1 MSARA
6 AGPPEPARWASPPR
20 RRALALFAL
29 SSLCFGLMA
38 FAAKLATA
46 SLGGGQVAFLRFAL
60 MLLPFALMPS
70 LVRRAATF
78 ERLDLLIYRGFFG
91 GTAVLLYFLAIA
103 HLPVA
108 IATLLNYSSPI
119 FSVLFARAFLGEP
132 MPARKVVPLV
142 VALAGLALVMSE
154 RVGPGQWSR
163 SGVWTALGLLS
174 AVLSGAAVTAIRA
187 ARRTESSWAVYG
199 SFTLLGLVATAPVGL
214 WEWRPPTA
222 WEASLILLVGA
233 SSIAAQLLMTYA
245 FRWVDNLQAGVFAP
259 LAPLVAAALGAVVLG
274 ERLTAVELAGG
285 ALALG
290 GVAATVVAERG
301 SAVATTD

>member
-1 MSARA
+1 MSPIGNVPPVGVPA
-6 AGPPEPARWASPPR
+6 AIPSR
-20 RRALALFAL
+20 RRALVLFAL
-29 SSLCFGLMA
+29 SSVCFGLMA
-38 FAAKLATA
+38 FVAKLATA
-46 SLGGGQVAFLRFAL
+46 TLGGGQVALLRFAM
-60 MLLPFALMPS
+60 MLVPFAVAPS
-70 LVRRAATF
+70 LARRAMRY
-78 ERLDLLIYRGFFG
+78 ERLDLLFYRGFFG

-132 MPARKVVPLV
+132 MPVRKVVPLV
-142 VALAGLALVMSE
+142 AALAGLALVMGE
-154 RVGPGQWSR
+154 RVGPGEWSR
-163 SGVWTALGLLS
+163 SGVWTAVGLLS

-199 SFTLLGLVATAPVGL
+199 SFSLLGLVATAPVGI
-214 WEWRPPTA
+214 WEWRTPSA
-222 WEASLILLVGA
+222 VAVGWIVLVGA

-259 LAPLVAAALGAVVLG
+259 LAPLIAAALGVVLLG
-274 ERLTAVELAGG
+274 ERLTPVELAGG

-290 GVAATVVAERG
+290 GVAATVVAGHGAPAPE
-301 SAVATTD
+301 SE

>member
-1 MSARA
+1 MRA
-6 AGPPEPARWASPPR
+6 DGDREPPEAPAAIPSR
-20 RRALALFAL
+20 RRALVLFAL
-29 SSLCFGLMA
+29 SSVCFGLMA
-38 FAAKLATA
+38 FVAKLATA
-46 SLGGGQVAFLRFAL
+46 TLGGGQVALLRFGM
-60 MLLPFALMPS
+60 MLVPFAVAPS
-70 LVRRAATF
+70 LARRAMRY
-78 ERLDLLIYRGFFG
+78 ERLDLLFYRGFFG

-132 MPARKVVPLV
+132 MPVRKVVPLV
-142 VALAGLALVMSE
+142 AALAGLALVMGE
-154 RVGPGQWSR
+154 RVGPGEWSR
-163 SGVWTALGLLS
+163 SGRWTAVGLLS

-199 SFTLLGLVATAPVGL
+199 SFSLLGLVATAPVGI
-214 WEWRPPTA
+214 WEWRTPSA
-222 WEASLILLVGA
+222 VAVGWIVLVGA

-259 LAPLVAAALGAVVLG
+259 LAPLIAAALGVVLLG
-274 ERLTAVELAGG
+274 ERLTPVELAGG

-290 GVAATVVAERG
+290 GVAATVVAGHGAPAPE
-301 SAVATTD
+301 SE

>member
-1 MSARA
+1 
-6 AGPPEPARWASPPR
+6 
-20 RRALALFAL
+20 
-29 SSLCFGLMA
+29 MA

-60 MLLPFALMPS
+60 MLLPFAFVPS
-70 LVRRAATF
+70 LARRAATF
-78 ERLDLLIYRGFFG
+78 ERLDLLFYRGFFG

-154 RVGPGQWSR
+154 RVGPGEWSR
-163 SGVWTALGLLS
+163 SGVWTAVGLLS

-187 ARRTESSWAVYG
+187 ARRTEGSWAVYG
-199 SFTLLGLVATAPVGL
+199 SFTLLGLAATAPVGL
-214 WEWRPPTA
+214 WEWRTPTPRGA
-222 WEASLILLVGA
+222 LLIALVGA
-233 SSIAAQLLMTYA
+233 TSIAAQLLMTYA

-259 LAPLVAAALGAVVLG
+259 LAPLVAAALGAVALG
-274 ERLTAVELAGG
+274 ERLSAVELAGG
-285 ALALG
+285 ALALV
-290 GVAATVVAERG
+290 GVAATVVAGRG
-301 SAVATTD
+301 SVATAPD

>member
-1 MSARA
+1 MRA
-6 AGPPEPARWASPPR
+6 DGDREPSEAPAAIPSR
-20 RRALALFAL
+20 RRALVLFAL
-29 SSLCFGLMA
+29 SSVCFGLMA
-38 FAAKLATA
+38 FVAKLATA
-46 SLGGGQVAFLRFAL
+46 TLGGGQVALLRFAM
-60 MLLPFALMPS
+60 MLVPFAVAPS
-70 LVRRAATF
+70 LARRAMRY
-78 ERLDLLIYRGFFG
+78 ERLDLLFYRGFFG

-132 MPARKVVPLV
+132 MPIRKVVPLV
-142 VALAGLALVMSE
+142 AALAGLALVMGE
-154 RVGPGQWSR
+154 RVGPGEWSR
-163 SGVWTALGLLS
+163 SGVWTAVGLLS

-199 SFTLLGLVATAPVGL
+199 SFSLLGLVATAPVGI
-214 WEWRPPTA
+214 WEWRTPSA
-222 WEASLILLVGA
+222 AAAGWIVLVGV

-259 LAPLVAAALGAVVLG
+259 LAPLIAAALGVVLLG
-274 ERLTAVELAGG
+274 ERLTPVELAGG

-290 GVAATVVAERG
+290 GVAATVVAG
-301 SAVATTD
+301 HGATAPESE

>member
-1 MSARA
+1 MRA
-6 AGPPEPARWASPPR
+6 DGDREPPEAPAAIPSR
-20 RRALALFAL
+20 RRALVLFAL
-29 SSLCFGLMA
+29 SSVCFGLMA
-38 FAAKLATA
+38 FVAKLATA
-46 SLGGGQVAFLRFAL
+46 TLGGGQVALLRFGM
-60 MLLPFALMPS
+60 MLVPFAVAPS
-70 LVRRAATF
+70 LARRAMRY
-78 ERLDLLIYRGFFG
+78 ERLDLLFYRGFFG

-132 MPARKVVPLV
+132 MPVRKVVPLV
-142 VALAGLALVMSE
+142 AALAGLALVMGE
-154 RVGPGQWSR
+154 RVGPGEWSR
-163 SGVWTALGLLS
+163 SGRWTAVGLLS

-199 SFTLLGLVATAPVGL
+199 SFSLLGLVATAPVGI
-214 WEWRPPTA
+214 WEWRTPSA
-222 WEASLILLVGA
+222 VAVGWIVLVGA

-259 LAPLVAAALGAVVLG
+259 LAPLIAAALGVVLLG
-274 ERLTAVELAGG
+274 ERLTPVELAGG

-290 GVAATVVAERG
+290 GVAATVVAG
-301 SAVATTD
+301 HGATAPESE

>member
-1 MSARA
+1 MRA
-6 AGPPEPARWASPPR
+6 DGDREPPEAPAAIPSR
-20 RRALALFAL
+20 RRALVLFAL
-29 SSLCFGLMA
+29 SSVCFGLMA
-38 FAAKLATA
+38 FVAKLATA
-46 SLGGGQVAFLRFAL
+46 TLGGGQVALLRFGM
-60 MLLPFALMPS
+60 MLVPFAVAPS
-70 LVRRAATF
+70 LARRAMRY
-78 ERLDLLIYRGFFG
+78 ERLDLLFYRGFFG

-132 MPARKVVPLV
+132 MPVRKVVPLV
-142 VALAGLALVMSE
+142 AALAGLALVMGE
-154 RVGPGQWSR
+154 RVGPGEWSR
-163 SGVWTALGLLS
+163 SGRWTAVGLLS

-199 SFTLLGLVATAPVGL
+199 SFSLLGLVATAPVGI
-214 WEWRPPTA
+214 WEWRTPSA
-222 WEASLILLVGA
+222 VAAGWIVLVGA

-259 LAPLVAAALGAVVLG
+259 LAPLIAAALGVVLLG
-274 ERLTAVELAGG
+274 ERLTPVELAGG

-290 GVAATVVAERG
+290 GVAATVVAG
-301 SAVATTD
+301 HGATAPESE